1 MDLRAKRERPDR
13 IVGLGEVAELKGMEF
28 GEDRISI
35 GGATTVSD
43 LLHSAGIAE
52 AAPSLA
58 ESARLFAGLMVRN
71 TATVAGNIACGSPAA
86 DLVPPLLSL
95 DADVTLTSAAATRTV
110 PLDEYFLGYRRDVR
124 RPDELITRISWPR
137 LPGRS
142 VNTFYKLARRKGDA
156 ITVTGVAVTIVAA
169 GGICTRARIALGA
182 VAPVVLRAKEAE
194 RGLEGRALTPAAI
207 DEAAAAAA
215 APRAPS
221 TTCGPR
227 PSTGSTRSRRSSGAS
242 CRKPGTGLPDEG
254 RRTMSNERTIALRVN
269 GRDERA
275 TVPAHRTL
283 LEALREIGHREV
295 KSGCE
300 KGDCGACAVLL
311 DGMAVDSCLTLA
323 WTAEGKEVTTVLG
336 LGDLDALHPVQEA
349 FSEGGAAQCGYC
361 TPGIIIAAKAILDE
375 NPDPSEDDIRVGLS
389 GNLCRCTGY
398 TKVFEAVREAAAT
411 LRAAESGR

>member
-1 MDLRAKRERPDR
+1 MYTPFELEMPRSLADALDALGKGGDAAAAPLAGGTNLIVDLRAKRERPDR

-43 LLHSAGIAE
+43 LLHSPEIAE

-58 ESARLFAGLMVRN
+58 ESARSFAGLMVRN

-95 DADVTLTSAAATRTV
+95 DAEVTLTSATATRTV

-137 LPGRS
+137 LPASS

-215 APRAPS
+215 RA
-221 TTCGPR
+221 
-227 PSTGSTRSRRSSGAS
+227 AS
-242 CRKPGTGLPDEG
+242 PIDD
-254 RRTMSNERTIALRVN
+254 LRASAEY
-269 GRDERA
+269 RLH
-275 TVPAHRTL
+275 TV
-283 LEALREIGHREV
+283 EALVRRLV
-295 KSGCE
+295 SQAR
-300 KGDCGACAVLL
+300 DR
-311 DGMAVDSCLTLA
+311 LA
-323 WTAEGKEVTTVLG
+323 
-336 LGDLDALHPVQEA
+336 
-349 FSEGGAAQCGYC
+349 
-361 TPGIIIAAKAILDE
+361 
-375 NPDPSEDDIRVGLS
+375 
-389 GNLCRCTGY
+389 
-398 TKVFEAVREAAAT
+398 
-411 LRAAESGR
+411 